1 VVPRNSK
8 RHETLSNV
16 VVERAVLAGEN
27 ATTNRKGKLKVKA
40 DGTNVHREA
49 LAIVTVITFVSK

>member
-8 RHETLSNV
+8 RHETLSNA
-16 VVERAVLAGEN
+16 VVERAVLAREN

-40 DGTNVHREA
+40 NGTNAHREVP
-49 LAIVTVITFVSK
+49 AIVTVITFLSK